1 MSKAAPMT
9 RTRAR
14 AISLMT
20 RMERILPWRKPM
32 PERLEFSLS
41 EAARLGRDAEIAG
54 TRPKTMPVS
63 SEMPKVNSR
72 TRRSS
77 ATAEPFSPIRGIS
90 PGLMLSSKRT
100 PANPTSKA

>member
-9 RTRAR
+9 STRAR

-20 RMERILPWRKPM
+20 STERILPCRRPM

-41 EAARLGRDAEIAG
+41 EATRLGRDAEIAG
-54 TRPKTMPVS
+54 ARPNKMPVS

-72 TRRSS
+72 TR
-77 ATAEPFSPIRGIS
+77 
-90 PGLMLSSKRT
+90 
-100 PANPTSKA
+100 